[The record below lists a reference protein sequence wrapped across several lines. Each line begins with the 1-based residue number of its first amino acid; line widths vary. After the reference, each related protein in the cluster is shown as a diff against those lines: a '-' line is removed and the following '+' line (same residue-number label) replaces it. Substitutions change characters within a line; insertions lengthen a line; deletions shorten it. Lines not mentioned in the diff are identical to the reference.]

1 MDEWLEDLD
10 KCKDMG
16 WYFEIESEESGRLA
30 DDIRKVLACIEQLEA
45 ALREI
50 ESISVSSGG
59 EIHGVTAKHW
69 RDAFEQCRDISRAAL
84 GEKKDD

>member
-30 DDIRKVLACIEQLEA
+30 DDIRKVLARIEQLEV
-45 ALREI
+45 ALRNIYDKWEN
-50 ESISVSSGG
+50 
-59 EIHGVTAKHW
+59 GVGICDVI
-69 RDAFEQCRDISRAAL
+69 DAMDAARTAL
-84 GEKKDD
+84 GEMIDGN

>member
-50 ESISVSSGG
+50 EYLDSPLVRGKPRRV
-59 EIHGVTAKHW
+59 EIY
-69 RDAFEQCRDISRAAL
+69 DIARAAL
-84 GEKKDD
+84 GKKKDDK

>member
-30 DDIRKVLACIEQLEA
+30 DDIRKVLARIEQLEA
-45 ALREI
+45 AL
-50 ESISVSSGG
+50 
-59 EIHGVTAKHW
+59 HGVLNFIENTESELGITLSCGNIA
-69 RDAFEQCRDISRAAL
+69 RVAL
-84 GEKKDD
+84 GKKKNDK